1 MARLLKT
8 KFKAYH
14 AKPYPKDYRRNPYY
28 RNSFRLKLTH
38 IFKRYKLKYDEKTD
52 NIIDLNSN
60 KPFLIFSFDES
71 SFQLFKNNL
80 KLWSLI
86 KPMLEY
92 DSTLF
97 KCKAAG
103 FYSLTPEGNDL
114 LRFMENLKTE
124 SIIECLEEIR
134 EHNPE
139 GIILLLIDNFP
150 SHKPDE
156 VKDKAKELNI
166 ELCYLPTY
174 SPQLQPEEKIWKSV
188 KRLISLQ
195 KVTQMH
201 NYNMMKKKE
210 REEILYDLVK
220 NIFYMAVLSK
230 DKWNS
235 VLNNFIKPIIKSI
248 HPRINSNVE
257 IQKV

>member
-1 MARLLKT
+1 M
-8 KFKAYH
+8 
-14 AKPYPKDYRRNPYY
+14 
-28 RNSFRLKLTH
+28 
-38 IFKRYKLKYDEKTD
+38 KYNEETG

-248 HPRINSNVE
+248 HPRINSNVQ

>member
-210 REEILYDLVK
+210 RGEILYDLVK

>member
-1 MARLLKT
+1 M
-8 KFKAYH
+8 
-14 AKPYPKDYRRNPYY
+14 
-28 RNSFRLKLTH
+28 
-38 IFKRYKLKYDEKTD
+38 KYNEETG

-103 FYSLTPEGNDL
+103 FYSLTQEGKDL
-114 LRFMENLKTE
+114 LRFMENLTAD

-134 EHNPE
+134 EYNPE

-150 SHKPDE
+150 SHKTDE
-156 VKDKAKELNI
+156 VKKRAKELGI
-166 ELCYLPTY
+166 ELCFLPTY

-195 KVTQMH
+195 KVTQLN
-201 NYNMMKKKE
+201 NYNKLKKKE
-210 REEILYDLVK
+210 RKEILYDLVK
-220 NIFYMAVLSK
+220 NIFYLSVLSK
-230 DKWNS
+230 DKWNT

-248 HPRINSNVE
+248 HPIINSEVI

>member
-1 MARLLKT
+1 M
-8 KFKAYH
+8 
-14 AKPYPKDYRRNPYY
+14 
-28 RNSFRLKLTH
+28 
-38 IFKRYKLKYDEKTD
+38 
-52 NIIDLNSN
+52 
-60 KPFLIFSFDES
+60 
-71 SFQLFKNNL
+71 
-80 KLWSLI
+80 
-86 KPMLEY
+86 
-92 DSTLF
+92 
-97 KCKAAG
+97 
-103 FYSLTPEGNDL
+103 
-114 LRFMENLKTE
+114 
-124 SIIECLEEIR
+124 
-134 EHNPE
+134 
-139 GIILLLIDNFP
+139 
-150 SHKPDE
+150 
-156 VKDKAKELNI
+156 
-166 ELCYLPTY
+166 CYLPTY

>member
-1 MARLLKT
+1 M
-8 KFKAYH
+8 
-14 AKPYPKDYRRNPYY
+14 
-28 RNSFRLKLTH
+28 
-38 IFKRYKLKYDEKTD
+38 KYNEETG

-103 FYSLTPEGNDL
+103 FYSLTQEGKDL
-114 LRFMENLKTE
+114 LRFMENLTAD

-134 EHNPE
+134 EYNPE

-150 SHKPDE
+150 SHKTDE
-156 VKDKAKELNI
+156 VKK
-166 ELCYLPTY
+166 
-174 SPQLQPEEKIWKSV
+174 KS
-188 KRLISLQ
+188 
-195 KVTQMH
+195 
-201 NYNMMKKKE
+201 
-210 REEILYDLVK
+210 
-220 NIFYMAVLSK
+220 
-230 DKWNS
+230 
-235 VLNNFIKPIIKSI
+235 
-248 HPRINSNVE
+248 
-257 IQKV
+257 